1 MKKVIID
8 NFLYTIN
15 NKEFEELNNKLAIL
29 ELSSLENETK
39 ALNDYVECC
48 KEIIYSR
55 SKERIVIQ
63 GKYSTIM

>member
-8 NFLYTIN
+8 NFLYTIT

-39 ALNDYVECC
+39 ALNDYVGCC

-55 SKERIVIQ
+55 SKERITIH
-63 GKYSTIM
+63 GRYSTIM

>member
-8 NFLYTIN
+8 NFLYTIT

-29 ELSSLENETK
+29 DNGLEDEIK
-39 ALNDYVECC
+39 AVRDYVECC

-55 SKERIVIQ
+55 SKERITIH
-63 GKYSTIM
+63 GRYSTIM

>member
-8 NFLYTIN
+8 NFLYTIT

-29 ELSSLENETK
+29 DNGMEDEIK
-39 ALNDYVECC
+39 AVRDYVDFC
-48 KEIIYSR
+48 KSIIRTR
-55 SKERIVIQ
+55 SKERIAIQ

>member
-8 NFLYTIN
+8 NFLYTIT

-29 ELSSLENETK
+29 ELSSLENEI
-39 ALNDYVECC
+39 AAFRDYVRCC
-48 KEIIYSR
+48 ESIISSR
-55 SKERIVIQ
+55 SEERKVIH